1 MSLTLYNYK
10 IVYNILWV
18 LISYYNLYRNMESL
32 DELTK
37 ATSGKP
43 SFFKHVFNFN
53 DESKSEMM
61 NIVQYAVLALI
72 PVILMNKAMQKFVP
86 EAEEEKGSPE
96 LLAEIVGQ
104 VTVMFLGILIIHR
117 IITFVP
123 TYSGEKYADFSVTS
137 VILAMLVI
145 VLSLQTK
152 LGEKVSII
160 VDRIMEV
167 WEGPKDTKKGKKGQG
182 NVKVSQP
189 ISQNSSMGSSSMGS
203 TSISSLPQQQQATQ
217 EQPDYNNMYQQDST
231 PLVGA
236 ASPGA
241 ESFGPMAANDMLG
254 GSFGSA
260 FGASW

>member
-1 MSLTLYNYK
+1 
-10 IVYNILWV
+10 
-18 LISYYNLYRNMESL
+18 MESL

-37 ATSGKP
+37 ATNGKP
-43 SFFKHVFNFN
+43 GFFKHVFNFN

-72 PVILMNKAMQKFVP
+72 PVIILNKAMQKYVP
-86 EAEEEKGSPE
+86 EADEEKGNFE
-96 LLAEIVGQ
+96 LLAEIIGQ

-117 IITFVP
+117 IITFIP
-123 TYSGEKYADFSVTS
+123 TYSGDKYVDFSATNI
-137 VILAMLVI
+137 ILAMLVI
-145 VLSLQTK
+145 ILSLQTK

-167 WEGPKDTKKGKKGQG
+167 WEGPKDKKKGNKGQG

-189 ISQNSSMGSSSMGS
+189 ISQNSFAQSSGS
-203 TSISSLPQQQQATQ
+203 TSISSLPQQQQSTQ
-217 EQPDYNNMYQQDST
+217 QLPDYNNMYQQDST

-236 ASPGA
+236 ATPGM
-241 ESFGPMAANDMLG
+241 ESFGPMAANDALG

-260 FGASW
+260 FGW